1 MFRRRLIVLL
11 VLSSVLS
18 SVGVARALTYT
29 FTTLSP
35 AGSDTQSC
43 GTAMALVGGVPTAVG
58 YGGEEGG
65 TQSVKNGDPVTW
77 NSAGTGTNIL
87 TQIPGPPAQSHG
99 LGHRRRRGHRGERQD
114 DRSQQRNR
122 LFPHFRQHFGHP
134 FAKTDFE
141 RRLRCCLRGAELIDR
156 GWARGIVDTAVALPK
171 RSSGRRRVRL
181 GESRRLPNL
190 PGGAVRQRFS
200 RPESGQRHQLRRHRG
215 GLVQCA
221 CHRWQRQPISG
232 RGHMDQQ
239 RVGLGGQ

>member
-1 MFRRRLIVLL
+1 MFRRCLIVLL

-77 NSAGTGTNIL
+77 NSAGREPTSSPKFPARQPMPWFGASTAPGTSWGTTGRPVPTAK
-87 TQIPGPPAQSHG
+87 PP
-99 LGHRRRRGHRGERQD
+99 
-114 DRSQQRNR
+114 
-122 LFPHFRQHFGHP
+122 FPHFRQHFGHP

-156 GWARGIVDTAVALPK
+156 GWARGIV
-171 RSSGRRRVRL
+171 
-181 GESRRLPNL
+181 
-190 PGGAVRQRFS
+190 
-200 RPESGQRHQLRRHRG
+200 
-215 GLVQCA
+215 VQ
-221 CHRWQRQPISG
+221 Q
-232 RGHMDQQ
+232 
-239 RVGLGGQ
+239 